1 MLQLAAAGL
10 FVAGGISQPH
20 PTAHHSQEAVM
31 ADTTRLG
38 LPLLAAAQAQK
49 HVTHNEALQLLDSLV
64 HLAVSARGVA
74 APPAAPADGDRV
86 IVGGAPTGAFAG
98 EAGKVAA
105 FDDGA
110 WRFLQPR
117 AGWIA
122 HVASEG
128 VLLLHDGTAW
138 RALETALHRL
148 ADLDGLGVGTVADAT
163 NRLAVRSDAV
173 LLSARDVG
181 EGGGS
186 LRLVL
191 NRTAPAGAASQL
203 FQTGWSARA
212 ETGLTGDDRWRLRVT
227 PDGTRWRDAVVADPQ
242 TGAVAFPGGVSDW
255 GAGAVPAL
263 RNLVINGDFAIAQ
276 RGSGPFA
283 LAGPAVFGFDRWL
296 VQAAAAVSGT
306 LARTALAPGS
316 SGPAGRFFATL
327 AVTATTAS
335 ASPELQSRIED
346 VARLA
351 GRTVTLSFWYRTASP
366 SVVVEAGQR
375 FGEGGAAVVTGIG
388 QANLQ
393 PALAWTRRTLV
404 LALPSLA
411 SRNVGPGSST
421 VLRFVITGSAA
432 ASLDIADVQLEEGAF
447 ATPFERRSPA
457 LELLLVR
464 RFFRRSAVAL
474 PAADLAA
481 EMAAPPSVSGTGPF
495 DYAAEI

>member
-1 MLQLAAAGL
+1 
-10 FVAGGISQPH
+10 
-20 PTAHHSQEAVM
+20 M

-49 HVTHNEALQLLDSLV
+49 HVTHNEALLLLDGLV
-64 HLAVSARGVA
+64 HLAVSSRGNT
-74 APPAAPADGDRV
+74 APPAVPAEGERV
-86 IVGGAPTGAFAG
+86 LVGGAPTGAFAG
-98 EAGKVAA
+98 EAGKIAA

-122 HVASEG
+122 HVASDG

-138 RALETALHRL
+138 RALETALRRL
-148 ADLDGLGVGTVADAT
+148 ADLDSLGVGTSPDAT

-173 LLSARDVG
+173 LLSAREAG
-181 EGGGS
+181 EGSGS

-191 NRTAPAGAASQL
+191 NRSVPAGAATQL
-203 FQTGWSARA
+203 YQTGWSARA
-212 ETGLTGDDRWRLRVT
+212 ETGLAGDDRWRLRVSA
-227 PDGTRWRDAVVADPQ
+227 DGSAWRDALVADPA
-242 TGAVAFPGGVSDW
+242 TGTVAFPGGVSDW
-255 GAGAVPAL
+255 GRGAAPAL

-276 RGSGPFA
+276 RGPGPFA
-283 LAGPAVFGFDRWL
+283 LAGSAVFGFDRWL
-296 VQAAAAVSGT
+296 VQAAAAASGT

-316 SGPAGRFFATL
+316 AGPSGHFFATL

-335 ASPELQSRIED
+335 SSPELQTRIED

-351 GRTVTLSFWYRTASP
+351 GRTVTLSFWYRTASAA
-366 SVVVEAGQR
+366 VQVEAGQR
-375 FGEGGAAVVTGIG
+375 FGDGGTAAVTGVGQIG
-388 QANLQ
+388 L
-393 PALAWTRRTLV
+393 PPTLTWTRRTLSF
-404 LALPSLA
+404 ALPALA
-411 SRNVGPGSST
+411 GRSAGPGSST
-421 VLRFVITGSAA
+421 VLRFVITGSAP

-457 LELLLVR
+457 LELLLAR

-474 PAADLAA
+474 PASDLAI
-481 EMAAPPSVSGTGPF
+481 EMATPPSVSGTGPF

>member
-1 MLQLAAAGL
+1 
-10 FVAGGISQPH
+10 
-20 PTAHHSQEAVM
+20 M
-31 ADTTRLG
+31 ADTIRLG

-49 HVTHNEALQLLDSLV
+49 HVTHNDALLLLDGLV
-64 HLAVSARGVA
+64 HLAVSARGVGT
-74 APPAAPADGDRV
+74 PPASPAEGDRV
-86 IVGGAPTGAFAG
+86 IVGGTPTGAFAG
-98 EAGKVAA
+98 EAGRVAA

-122 HVASEG
+122 HVAAEN

-148 ADLDGLGVGTVADAT
+148 ADLDGLGVGTAPDAT

-173 LLSARDVG
+173 LLSAREVG

-186 LRLVL
+186 LRLVM
-191 NRTAPAGAASQL
+191 NRTAPAGTASQL
-203 FQTGWSARA
+203 YQTAWSARA

-255 GAGAVPAL
+255 GAGGAPAL
-263 RNLVINGDFAIAQ
+263 RNLVLNGDFAIAQ
-276 RGSGPFA
+276 RGPGPFA

-296 VQAAAAVSGT
+296 VQASAAATGALS
-306 LARTALAPGS
+306 RTALAPGAA
-316 SGPAGRFFATL
+316 GPSGRFFATL
-327 AVTATTAS
+327 AMTATTSGAF
-335 ASPELQSRIED
+335 PELQTRIED

-351 GRTVTLSFWYRTASP
+351 GRTVTLSFWYRTASTT
-366 SVVVEAGQR
+366 VLVEAGQR
-375 FGEGGAAVVTGIG
+375 FGDGGAAAVLGIG
-388 QANLQ
+388 QIGLP
-393 PALAWTRRTLV
+393 PALAWTRRSLV
-404 LALPSLA
+404 LALPALA
-411 SRNVGPGSST
+411 GRSVGPGAST

-457 LELLLVR
+457 LELLLAR

-474 PAADLAA
+474 PAADLAL
-481 EMAAPPSVSGTGPF
+481 EMAAPPSVSGTSPF

>member
-1 MLQLAAAGL
+1 
-10 FVAGGISQPH
+10 
-20 PTAHHSQEAVM
+20 M

-49 HVTHNEALQLLDSLV
+49 HVTHNEALLLLDSLV

-74 APPAAPADGDRV
+74 APPGSPVEGDRV

-98 EAGKVAA
+98 EAGKIAA

-122 HVASEG
+122 HVAAEG
-128 VLLLHDGTAW
+128 VLLHDGTAW
-138 RALETALHRL
+138 RPLESALRRL
-148 ADLDGLGVGTVADAT
+148 ADLDGLGVGTAPDAT

-255 GAGAVPAL
+255 GAGAMPAL

-276 RGSGPFA
+276 RGPGPFA
-283 LAGPAVFGFDRWL
+283 LAGPTVLGFDRWL
-296 VQAAAAVSGT
+296 VQSAAAASGT

-335 ASPELQSRIED
+335 ASPELQTRIED

-351 GRTVTLSFWYRTASP
+351 GRTVTLSFWYRTASAA
-366 SVVVEAGQR
+366 VLVEAGQR
-375 FGEGGAAVVTGIG
+375 FGDGGAVAVSGIG
-388 QANLQ
+388 QTTI
-393 PALAWTRRTLV
+393 PSALAWTRRTLV
-404 LALPSLA
+404 LALPALA
-411 SRNVGPGSST
+411 GRSVGPGSST
-421 VLRFVITGSAA
+421 VLRFLIAGSVA
-432 ASLDIADVQLEEGAF
+432 ASVDIADVQLEEGAF
-447 ATPFERRSPA
+447 ATPFERRPPA
-457 LELLLVR
+457 LELLLAR

-474 PAADLAA
+474 PVADLAL
-481 EMAAPPSVSGTGPF
+481 EMAAPPSVSGAGPY